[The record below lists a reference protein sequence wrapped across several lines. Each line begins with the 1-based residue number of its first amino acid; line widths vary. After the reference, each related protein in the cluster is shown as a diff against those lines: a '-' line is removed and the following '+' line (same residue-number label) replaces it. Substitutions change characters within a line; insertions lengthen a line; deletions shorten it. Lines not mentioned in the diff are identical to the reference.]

1 IFKAHPALGVS
12 LLRLANSAAAGLR
25 APLNSLSSAI
35 YVLGRRQLERW
46 VLLLMM
52 ADSRSDGKS
61 SLLLHLAATRG
72 KFMELL
78 APTWCSQPQLCDST
92 FVVGVVSVMDRFLG
106 MDMEQVVDSLGLS
119 DELRAA
125 LLCREGELGMLLNL
139 AESLESGDD
148 RGVQ

>member
-1 IFKAHPALGVS
+1 
-12 LLRLANSAAAGLR
+12 
-25 APLNSLSSAI
+25 
-35 YVLGRRQLERW
+35 
-46 VLLLMM
+46 
-52 ADSRSDGKS
+52 
-61 SLLLHLAATRG
+61 
-72 KFMELL
+72 MELL
-78 APTWCSQPQLCDST
+78 APAWCSQPQLCDST

-148 RGVQ
+148 RGVQEEVIRLHASNVGDMLNSAQGQALLWASSVVKAA